1 MRLVLCDD
9 NRLLCEALASIFQAR
24 GHQVLAIATRA
35 CDGVTAV
42 ATHRP
47 DACLL
52 DLRLP
57 DGSGLDAARTM
68 RQRYPETKIL
78 VLSCLADPALLSEA
92 RKIGVAGFLRK
103 DLKADK
109 ITVALGMIADGGVAF
124 GSEYSGESSWR
135 TATPPH
141 EDLLGLATPREAQVL
156 RRIAAGQSTGQM
168 AREMHVATST
178 LRSYIKNILAKLGV
192 HSRLQAAAIASR
204 DGPAP

>member
-57 DGSGLDAARTM
+57 DGSGVRMAVRLAR
-68 RQRYPETKIL
+68 
-78 VLSCLADPALLSEA
+78 
-92 RKIGVAGFLRK
+92 
-103 DLKADK
+103 
-109 ITVALGMIADGGVAF
+109 
-124 GSEYSGESSWR
+124 
-135 TATPPH
+135 
-141 EDLLGLATPREAQVL
+141 
-156 RRIAAGQSTGQM
+156 
-168 AREMHVATST
+168 
-178 LRSYIKNILAKLGV
+178 
-192 HSRLQAAAIASR
+192 
-204 DGPAP
+204 